1 MKIVA
6 TEIKTPLIDETNLL
20 QTKIIN
26 SATAFHR
33 NELGGK
39 ALFTRFF
46 VLFYIPFHKSLLNT
60 PTFCVGYETTR
71 LNLTITFSIISSFP
85 KQLCTYTHFHAFIV
99 VTIVCCY

>member
-6 TEIKTPLIDETNLL
+6 TEIKTPLMDKTNLL

-39 ALFTRFF
+39 ALF
-46 VLFYIPFHKSLLNT
+46 I
-60 PTFCVGYETTR
+60 
-71 LNLTITFSIISSFP
+71 
-85 KQLCTYTHFHAFIV
+85 
-99 VTIVCCY
+99 